1 MEHKKLGR
9 TGLKVSRLC
18 LGTMTFGNQCDI
30 KQSHQILDYALE
42 SGISFL
48 DTADIYPANG
58 IAEDIGETE
67 RIVGQWIGPKR
78 NDVVLATKCFAPTG
92 PNPWQGG
99 ASRRNIRDS
108 VEASLR

>member
-48 DTADIYPANG
+48 DTADI
-58 IAEDIGETE
+58 
-67 RIVGQWIGPKR
+67 
-78 NDVVLATKCFAPTG
+78 
-92 PNPWQGG
+92 
-99 ASRRNIRDS
+99 
-108 VEASLR
+108 